1 MRKTRISKQPFL
13 PAFSYLLTLLLFYL
27 SFLFP
32 ISSFAADDS
41 VCAEVK
47 IEIKQELTLER
58 QAFDAHMRINNG
70 LSGIS
75 LENVDIDVTF
85 YDEDGEP
92 VLASFDPDNT
102 DALFFISIDSM
113 ENIDNVDGAGTVQ
126 ASTST
131 DIHWLIIPATG
142 SSNGV
147 EQGTLYFVG
156 ATLSYTIGGEEYVTE
171 VAPDYIFVK
180 PMPELT
186 LDYFLPTDVYGDD
199 AFTPEIEPSI
209 PFSLGIRVGNNGSGV
224 ARSLKIDSAQPKITD
239 NDQGLLVNFVIE
251 GCEVNGNPA
260 TPSLLADFGDI
271 EPNRSGIARWIMTS
285 SLSGQF
291 VEFNAK
297 YSHSNELGGELTSLL
312 EAVNTHF
319 LVRDVLV
326 DLPGRD
332 AIRDFLAKD
341 GEVYRVYESDSVAT
355 NVLDQSAS
363 SSLQLEGTYGSE
375 VHYTLATPITAGFM
389 YVQLPDPFSGQKIL
403 KSVVRSD
410 GKAIMEENAWL
421 SKTRSGS
428 TPWEYFINLFDV
440 NTTDSYTFV
449 FDDPSAMPQPPV
461 LQFIPDRSMPE
472 GQQLSFLVE
481 ASDPDG
487 TPPSLLAAPLP
498 ALATFTDQGDGTGI
512 FDWTPAMGQAGQY
525 KITFRASD
533 GTLKDFQRVTL
544 TIYSTGDTDGDGL
557 TDEEEIALGTDP
569 FKADTDSDGYN
580 DGDEV
585 NAGTDPLS
593 EFSYPAETA
602 ISLKQGFNLIAIPED
617 VTSMP
622 DLKDWL
628 SVLGDLTDI
637 EKVLVYDD
645 HKGKFI
651 TLIPGDP
658 SNESF
663 TLKGGEGLIVYAK
676 QDKEITFTSVLCL
689 THDLKPGFN
698 LAGFA
703 YPEEGYSAY
712 QLLTDIGSENVS
724 SIQRYSSEKGTFETA
739 GFGPEGQ
746 LVGMDFLIVSGEGYF
761 VFMKQEVLG
770 F

>member
-1 MRKTRISKQPFL
+1 MRKIRISKQPFL
-13 PAFSYLLTLLLFYL
+13 PAFSCLLTLLLFYL

-32 ISSFAADDS
+32 LSSFAGDDS

-85 YDEDGEP
+85 YNEDGEP

-131 DIHWLIIPATG
+131 DIHWLIIPAPG
-142 SSNGV
+142 SSNGM
-147 EQGTLYFVG
+147 EQGALYFVG
-156 ATLSYTIGGEEYVTE
+156 ATLSYSIGGEEYVTE

-260 TPSLLADFGDI
+260 TPSLLADFGNI

-291 VEFNAK
+291 VEFNAE

-363 SSLQLEGTYGSE
+363 SSLQFEGTYGSE
-375 VHYTLATPITAGFM
+375 VHYILATPITAGFM
-389 YVQLPDPFSGQKIL
+389 HVQLSDPFSGQKIL

-410 GKAIMEENAWL
+410 GKAIMDENAWL
-421 SKTRSGS
+421 SKTRVGS
-428 TPWEYFINLFDV
+428 DPWEYFINLFDV
-440 NTTDSYTFV
+440 NTTNTYTVIFE
-449 FDDPSAMPQPPV
+449 DPSARPDPPV
-461 LQFIPDRSMPE
+461 LQFIPDQSRPE
-472 GQQLSFLVE
+472 GQQLSFLVQ

-487 TPPSLLAAPLP
+487 TIPSLSASPLP
-498 ALATFTDQGDGTGI
+498 ALAAFTDHGDGTGI
-512 FDWTPAMGQAGQY
+512 FDWTPAAGQAGQY
-525 KITFRASD
+525 RIKFTASD
-533 GTLKDFQRVTL
+533 GILKDTQRVIL
-544 TIYSTGDTDGDGL
+544 TIYSTVDTDGDGL

-569 FKADTDSDGYN
+569 FKTDTDGDGYD
-580 DGDEV
+580 DGEEV
-585 NAGTDPLS
+585 SAGTDPLNES
-593 EFSYPAETA
+593 SYPAETTVY
-602 ISLKQGFNLIAIPED
+602 LKKGFNLIAIPAD
-617 VTSMP
+617 VMSMS

-628 SVLGDLTDI
+628 SLLGDLTDI
-637 EKVLVYDD
+637 EKVMVYDD
-645 HKGKFI
+645 QAGKFV
-651 TLIPGDP
+651 TLIPDSA
-658 SNESF
+658 SNPIF
-663 TLKGGEGLIVYAK
+663 ILKGGEGLIVYAK
-676 QDKEITFTSVLCL
+676 QDKEITFTSLLCSTL
-689 THDLKPGFN
+689 DFKPGFN
-698 LAGFA
+698 LVGFA
-703 YPEEGYSAY
+703 CPANGYSAY
-712 QLLTDIGSENVS
+712 QLLNDLGSEDVA
-724 SIQRYSSEKGTFETA
+724 SIQRYSTEKGAFETA
-739 GFGPEGQ
+739 GFDPDGQ
-746 LVGMDFLIVSGEGYF
+746 FVGVDFIIVAGEGYF
-761 VFMKQEVLG
+761 IYTK
-770 F
+770 